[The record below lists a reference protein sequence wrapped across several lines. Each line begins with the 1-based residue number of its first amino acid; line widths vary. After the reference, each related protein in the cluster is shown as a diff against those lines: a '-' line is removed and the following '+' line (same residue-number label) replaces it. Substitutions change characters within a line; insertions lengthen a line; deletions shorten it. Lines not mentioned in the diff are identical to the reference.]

1 MMPPRAGEMTES
13 APLFAS
19 LAARHAQISD
29 AKSACCKTR
38 AHWKNSRLCNPEL
51 RTKCPCSRDPVR
63 LNISR
68 MDSSTVYDGLIAI
81 ASIST
86 LAPLGKPET
95 SMVDR
100 AGGAS
105 GKNVEYTAFI
115 SANRER
121 SVKKTVV
128 FIMLA

>member
-1 MMPPRAGEMTES
+1 MTES
-13 APLFAS
+13 AALFAS

-105 GKNVEYTAFI
+105 VKNVAYTAFI

>member
-1 MMPPRAGEMTES
+1 MTASAGT
-13 APLFAS
+13 LAS
-19 LAARHAQISD
+19 LAAKCAQISD

-38 AHWKNSRLCNPEL
+38 AHWKNSRLCSPEL

-63 LNISR
+63 SNISKI
-68 MDSSTVYDGLIAI
+68 DSSTVYDGLIAI

-86 LAPLGKPET
+86 FAPLGKPET

-100 AGGAS
+100 AGGATE
-105 GKNVEYTAFI
+105 KNVAYTAFI
-115 SANRER
+115 SANRVR

-128 FIMLA
+128 FTMFA

>member
-1 MMPPRAGEMTES
+1 MIPPRAGEMTES

-51 RTKCPCSRDPVR
+51 RTKSPSSRDPVR

-81 ASIST
+81 ASEYG
-86 LAPLGKPET
+86 PR
-95 SMVDR
+95 V
-100 AGGAS
+100 GGAS
-105 GKNVEYTAFI
+105 GQE
-115 SANRER
+115 
-121 SVKKTVV
+121 KTV
-128 FIMLA
+128 FMRAFKGT